1 MTWHVWAQIVKDE
14 WDQDGGW
21 MMQLLGRQDVLS
33 AGGEEAAK
41 AKPENIWLDIF
52 LQSQFVPS

>member
-14 WDQDGGW
+14 WDQDGGR

-41 AKPENIWLDIF
+41 PKWGKILADIF
-52 LQSQFVPS
+52 YFSLS